1 MNGRTFQS
9 PSRSEVMNALIGKI
23 KFQYVSTKNLA
34 LRLVEEGRV
43 AGAFI
48 FEPVAKENVLK
59 AALSNDPFPPKTT
72 RHIIPGR
79 PKNWFIPLKK
89 LK

>member
-1 MNGRTFQS
+1 
-9 PSRSEVMNALIGKI
+9 MNALLGKI
-23 KFQYVSTKNLA
+23 KFQYILTKNIA
-34 LRLVEEGRV
+34 LRLVEEGRA

-48 FEPVAKENVLK
+48 FEPVTREDALK
-59 AALSNDPFPPKTT
+59 VALSNDPFPPKMA
-72 RHIIPGR
+72 RHIIPSR